1 MKLQVAFDDISLE
14 KLFAVLEETHD
25 DIDIIEFGTLSVIRY
40 GLEPLKKI
48 RALYPKATLLVDP
61 KIMDAPIKIADD
73 CFKAGA
79 DIVTVMSSSGIETCK
94 KVLETARKYN
104 KQVMVDLLADN
115 DLFNKAKKLD
125 ELGFDYI
132 CVHSSKNENK
142 APLADFIK
150 LKSIVKNSL
159 LTIAG
164 GVNLDNIENIVKENP
179 DNIIVG
185 SAIYNSDNPKE
196 TINKFKEFLGW
207 NI

>member
-14 KLFAVLEETHD
+14 KLFNVLRETHN

-40 GLEPLKKI
+40 GLEPLKKL

-61 KIMDAPIKIADD
+61 KIMDAPVKIADD

-79 DIVTVMSSSGIETCK
+79 DIVTVMSVSGIETCK
-94 KVLETARKYN
+94 KVLEKAREYN

-115 DLFNKAKKLD
+115 DLFNKAKILD

-164 GVNLDNIENIVKENP
+164 GVNLDNIENIVKESP

-185 SAIYNSDNPKE
+185 SAIYNSDSPKE
-196 TINKFKEFLGW
+196 MINKFKEHLR
-207 NI
+207 